1 MPNLKRL
8 RPLPDEPILIAYYC
22 RPCESIVKAISKGGK
37 KKYSFSCPE
46 CKRDCSYGTVRSLI
60 HFLKIKEHSDNG
72 KILLQMQE
80 EKLQKIAAKQLQKD
94 TKG

>member
-8 RPLPDEPILIAYYC
+8 RPLPDEPTMIAYYC
-22 RPCESIVKAISKGGK
+22 RPCETIVKAASKGGK

-46 CKRDCSYGTVRSLI
+46 CKADCSFGTARSLI

-80 EKLQKIAAKQLQKD
+80 EKIQKMKGKVPQKD
-94 TKG
+94 IK

>member
-8 RPLPDEPILIAYYC
+8 RPLPDEPTLIAYYC
-22 RPCESIVKAISKGGK
+22 RPCEKVVKAASKGGK

-46 CKRDCSYGTVRSLI
+46 CKADCFYGTAKSLI
-60 HFLKIKEHSDNG
+60 HFLKIKEHSENG

-80 EKLQKIAAKQLQKD
+80 EKLKKISEKEPQKD
-94 TKG
+94 TK